1 MQCSWLEDHFP
12 TVGPPRDVRHHSS
25 GPSALRARPTGDDD
39 EEMQFDRNGL
49 EVLSRAECVRLLAG
63 AHIGRV
69 GVSVGALPTVLPVN
83 FAVVDEAIVLRTA
96 PGSKLDAALNN
107 AVVAFEVDSV
117 DPMYHTGWS
126 VLVQG
131 VASEVVDPAERER
144 LRTAPLRP
152 WADHDRDRFVR
163 IYIDL
168 VSGRR
173 LVQPPPAQ
181 GAA

>member
-1 MQCSWLEDHFP
+1 M
-12 TVGPPRDVRHHSS
+12 
-25 GPSALRARPTGDDD
+25 ALRAGPIGDDD
-39 EEMQFDRNGL
+39 GGVELDQNGL

-69 GVSVGALPTVLPVN
+69 GVSVGALPAVLPVN
-83 FAVVDEAIVLRTA
+83 FALVGDGIVLRTA
-96 PGSKLDAALNN
+96 AGSKLDAALAN
-107 AVVAFEVDSV
+107 AVVAFEVDSI

-144 LRTAPLRP
+144 LRAAPLRP

>member
-1 MQCSWLEDHFP
+1 MLVVGGPLPDR
-12 TVGPPRDVRHHSS
+12 GPPLRDVRHHSS